1 MWEDLDEFGHLP
13 TMTAEQRALQWRRL
27 EGLGEEPTQEEL
39 GDMRWPQRCWWED
52 RDKIGECA
60 SPSNPR
66 VGKLPC
72 QGPHLVPVLPLPR
85 QFC

>member
-39 GDMRWPQRCWWED
+39 GDMRWPQRCC
-52 RDKIGECA
+52 G
-60 SPSNPR
+60 
-66 VGKLPC
+66 GKTATKLVS
-72 QGPHLVPVLPLPR
+72 VPVPLTLE
-85 QFC
+85 